1 MFILYFMIQ
10 YLGQPNG
17 QQQIQQI
24 PYVEA
29 KKKYKN
35 SIADKNGNAFWVAWA
50 HLLLRHLYLSLSSL

>member
-1 MFILYFMIQ
+1 MIQ

-35 SIADKNGNAFWVAWA
+35 SIADKRKCLLGAMSAFTPTPFV
-50 HLLLRHLYLSLSSL
+50 LVTF

>member
-1 MFILYFMIQ
+1 MHATVNISWFQ
-10 YLGQPNG
+10 YLGQPSG

-35 SIADKNGNAFWVAWA
+35 SIADKNGNAFWVA
-50 HLLLRHLYLSLSSL
+50 